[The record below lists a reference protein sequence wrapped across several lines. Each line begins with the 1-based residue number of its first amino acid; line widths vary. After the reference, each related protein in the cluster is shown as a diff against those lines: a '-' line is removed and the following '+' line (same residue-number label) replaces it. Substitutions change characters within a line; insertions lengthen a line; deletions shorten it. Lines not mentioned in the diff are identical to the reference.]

1 MAQFNYL
8 NEINSIITMDGE
20 ITRGPVPRWQKKLD
34 MSSSLLNSSMNTSK
48 AKLSVSYNNGYNNN
62 NNANNAGNKTPNKGI
77 TSDGKKTP
85 SGKSPGNCLNLII
98 LFYNIINYIIVLQE
112 EKRQQIM

>member
-34 MSSSLLNSSMNTSK
+34 MSSSMLNNSSMNTSK
-48 AKLSVSYNNGYNNN
+48 AKLSVSYNNGF
-62 NNANNAGNKTPNKGI
+62 NNANVINNSGNKTPNKLI
-77 TSDGKKTP
+77 TAEGKKTP
-85 SGKSPGNCLNLII
+85 SGKSPG
-98 LFYNIINYIIVLQE
+98 
-112 EKRQQIM
+112 K